1 MPPQFQFDSS
11 TRAGKGPEWN
21 YLGRGPE
28 LVATAH
34 GSAPNWTSS
43 VYTNDLG
50 GQPQEVRFRLHN
62 LDSTIPTV
70 GAAQVFVKVFIVPP
84 DATSILPWYEVYN
97 VGLQPT
103 ETWEEPVSFPLNPG
117 CQLLALAPTPL
128 GPPPNGI
135 SIYIDIHT
143 VV

>member
-1 MPPQFQFDSS
+1 MPPQFQFDSA

-21 YLGRGPE
+21 YLAEGPKM
-28 LVATAH
+28 VANIH
-34 GSAPNWTSS
+34 GSAPNWNSL

-62 LDSTIPTV
+62 LDQTVPTSTSD
-70 GAAQVFVKVFIVPP
+70 QVFVQVFVIPPGSVTVP
-84 DATSILPWYEVYN
+84 DYSEIYN

-103 ETWEEPVSFPLNPG
+103 ETWESPVSFPLNPG
-117 CQLLALAPTPL
+117 CQLLAMAASYPSP
-128 GPPPNGI
+128 GI
-135 SIYIDIHT
+135 SICVDIHT